1 MSTFVLAFILLI
13 LVMIG
18 MALGVILSGRTIKG
32 SCGGLNAISGADK
45 CLVCKREIDPDSPLR
60 DQLACPRKQK
70 VFLARAVTDACCVT
84 ARSVSACPLPL
95 APHEPTTVQ
104 RNMRVVIVGK
114 TKRRGHLMTI
124 VINEPGPV
132 SIEPVATARLG

>member
-45 CLVCKREIDPDSPLR
+45 CLVCKREVDPHSPLR

-70 VFLARAVTDACCVT
+70 VIWA
-84 ARSVSACPLPL
+84 
-95 APHEPTTVQ
+95 
-104 RNMRVVIVGK
+104 NK
-114 TKRRGHLMTI
+114 
-124 VINEPGPV
+124 
-132 SIEPVATARLG
+132 